1 MTLAQGFWPH
11 NKACSNVVQCDRNK
25 PRVQER
31 EMPAQEK
38 ERKTFFVII
47 KFVLNLLSHRGK
59 IEKRKTWES
68 LVSRGCIAGSGNG
81 GEPTALCVSLHLI
94 SK

>member
-1 MTLAQGFWPH
+1 MTLAQGFWPRD
-11 NKACSNVVQCDRNK
+11 KACSNVIQRDGNK
-25 PRVQER
+25 PGVQER

-47 KFVLNLLSHRGK
+47 KFVLNLLSRRGK

-68 LVSRGCIAGSGNG
+68 LVCRGCISGSGNG
-81 GEPTALCVSLHLI
+81 GEPPALCVCLHLT